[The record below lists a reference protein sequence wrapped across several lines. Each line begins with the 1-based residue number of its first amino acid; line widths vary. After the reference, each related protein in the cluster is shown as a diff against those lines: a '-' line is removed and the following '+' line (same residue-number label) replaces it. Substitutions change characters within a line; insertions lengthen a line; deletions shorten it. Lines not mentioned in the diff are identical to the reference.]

1 MTTSITTSLT
11 NARARASKKVVPA
24 ASPVVSERAGIL
36 FKCIAIGGEVTNI
49 QNMLFMKKGDVYME
63 YCNALSKTSTGRASG
78 KVDYPHLRAAIEL
91 DLLVAPTQ
99 VIDKIVILKGV
110 KKAKKVTVYP
120 WGEMSIKM
128 KAHSLAVSMLK
139 TYQRRALKFGKETKL
154 TGITV
159 FNKYS
164 NYGKPEAAVENK
176 TIDITF
182 KSVTKSFDEKRALD
196 FLNSFLAPAP
206 AAKLVKKAA

>member
-11 NARARASKKVVPA
+11 NAKARAAKVKPAPA
-24 ASPVVSERAGIL
+24 ATPEVKVSERAGIL

-63 YCNALSKTSTGRASG
+63 YVANFPKA

-99 VIDKIVILKGV
+99 VIDKIVILKGE

-139 TYQRRALKFGKETKL
+139 TFQRRALKFGKETKL
-154 TGITV
+154 TAITV

-164 NYGKPEAAVENK
+164 KYGTPEATQENK
-176 TIDITF
+176 TIDITY
-182 KSVTKSFDEKRALD
+182 KTVHKSFDEKRALD
-196 FLNSFLAPAP
+196 FLNSFL
-206 AAKLVKKAA
+206 KA

>member
-1 MTTSITTSLT
+1 MTTSISTSLT
-11 NARARASKKVVPA
+11 NARARAAVKPMKAGKALPE
-24 ASPVVSERAGIL
+24 ASATSVASVSERASIL

-63 YCNALSKTSTGRASG
+63 YCNQLPKT

-99 VIDKIVILKGV
+99 VIDKIVILKGE

-164 NYGKPEAAVENK
+164 KYGTPEATQENK
-176 TIDITF
+176 TIDITY
-182 KSVTKSFDEKRALD
+182 KTVHKSFDEKRALD
-196 FLNSFLAPAP
+196 FLNSFL
-206 AAKLVKKAA
+206 KK